1 MYSTQVQIG
10 RTRCG
15 CGLSTAALAWDVF
28 DFVKIHF
35 LFRIL
40 KIEYISP
47 GFYVQAMW
55 KICFFT
61 SILRLDS
68 EARFCV

>member
-28 DFVKIHF
+28 EIHF
-35 LFRIL
+35 LYRIL
-40 KIEYISP
+40 KIEYIIP

-55 KICFFT
+55 KICFFH
-61 SILRLDS
+61 IYLKIKN
-68 EARFCV
+68 